1 MNTLNVKIQYK
12 QFLVD
17 VDDFDKLLVDAD
29 TSPNDALIRW
39 KITDNDLPYYYNKSK
54 NASFLVDK
62 IMGQKCHNKIKF
74 KDGNKLNYSK
84 NNLQIIDEDTIQFQ
98 DKLYVVVKKYDG
110 IINYLGR
117 SSGEMKNSIYKVTDL
132 EDDDINYIYLMDCTN
147 DYTIIS
153 EESIDTI
160 HEYDG
165 QTLTWYKLKSGYI
178 GSHIKNENDEI
189 TILYLHKHVKNYYKD
204 KKIIRHLN
212 DNRLDNRIENLKKQ
226 KKKDNDDSD
235 NEFNDDV
242 DSETKEN
249 IIDDLTEPKNVK
261 ILRSFK
267 PYEITSGKFAGQV
280 RNMYWEVEDN
290 KTNEKY
296 YMMSCRNSDKE
307 VTYFKTDKHSIVK
320 VLELNY
326 KRPTWHI
333 GQNGYVK
340 STYRDDNY
348 NKREIYLHQY
358 ITGHYGNGQGQDSVD
373 HINRNK
379 LDNRIENLR
388 IISQSEQ
395 NKNTGKR
402 ARKYN
407 AKDLPDGIT
416 HDMLPKYVVYYNE
429 CYNKEKDLYR
439 DFFKI
444 EKHPNQEGKEFCS
457 SKSTKISIQD
467 KLTEIIEML
476 NRIENNEEI
485 IKVTDKTTYNL
496 AKGTYIKDNKDGS
509 QHLILDLRQD
519 GERYNLKMKC
529 KKNLSM
535 ADNYKLFEEKI
546 NDKYEDIE
554 LQY

>member
-1 MNTLNVKIQYK
+1 MNNNTFSLKIRNT
-12 QFLVD
+12 QFTFD
-17 VDDFDKLLVDAD
+17 VEDLHKLMTDKNE
-29 TSPNDALIRW
+29 SEALIRW
-39 KITDNDLPYYYNKSK
+39 KLDNENDENVLFHYDNNYKPVYLIDL
-54 NASFLVDK
+54 
-62 IMGQKCHNKIKF
+62 IMGEKCHNNITF
-74 KDGNKLNYSK
+74 KDNDTTNYSK
-84 NNLQIIDEDTIQFQ
+84 QNLVINRENIIFFDNNI
-98 DKLYVVVKKYDG
+98 YCVKKKYKG
-110 IINYLGR
+110 HIKSMGKTAGKVR
-117 SSGEMKNSIYKVTDL
+117 NSIYKV
-132 EDDDINYIYLMDCTN
+132 INVETNEIRYLMQCND
-147 DYTIIS
+147 DYTMIS
-153 EESIDTI
+153 YECRKSIKKYEE
-160 HEYDG
+160 
-165 QTLTWYKLKSGYI
+165 QVLTWYKLSNGYI
-178 GSHIKNENDEI
+178 GTHI
-189 TILYLHKHVKNYYKD
+189 Y
-204 KKIIRHLN
+204 
-212 DNRLDNRIENLKKQ
+212 
-226 KKKDNDDSD
+226 
-235 NEFNDDV
+235 
-242 DSETKEN
+242 
-249 IIDDLTEPKNVK
+249 IDDKQT
-261 ILRSFK
+261 I
-267 PYEITSGKFAGQV
+267 
-280 RNMYWEVEDN
+280 M
-290 KTNEKY
+290 
-296 YMMSCRNSDKE
+296 
-307 VTYFKTDKHSIVK
+307 
-320 VLELNY
+320 
-326 KRPTWHI
+326 
-333 GQNGYVK
+333 
-340 STYRDDNY
+340 
-348 NKREIYLHQY
+348 YLHQY

-416 HDMLPKYVVYYNE
+416 QDMLPKYVVYYNE

-444 EKHPNQEGKEFCS
+444 EKHPKQEGKEFCS

-467 KLTEIIEML
+467 KLTEIIDML